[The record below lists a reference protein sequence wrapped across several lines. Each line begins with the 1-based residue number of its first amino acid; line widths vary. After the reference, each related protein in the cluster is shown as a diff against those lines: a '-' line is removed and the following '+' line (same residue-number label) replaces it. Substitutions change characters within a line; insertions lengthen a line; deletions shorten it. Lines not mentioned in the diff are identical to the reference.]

1 MSSYIKIDRRILEWE
16 WYQNEHTKNVFLHCL
31 LKANWKDGKWEGKKI
46 PRGSFVTSVKK
57 LSSELNLTEDE
68 IKTALKHLIKT
79 GEITKQTTNKY
90 SVITV
95 SNYDLYQ
102 EVTKQNPNN
111 SQRDTE
117 QLQNNS
123 TSIPNLFPTIEE
135 IEEIK
140 ESNNNIV
147 RQIVERLNFLTGT
160 KYRTNTD
167 STKRIIKTRLDDGYT
182 LDDFYAV
189 IDKKTKEWKGTE
201 MEKYLRPQ
209 TLFGSKFESYLNQND
224 APRKKKA
231 NNFNNFPQRNRP
243 KEEMKDLEKQLLGKG

>member
-46 PRGSFVTSVKK
+46 PRGSFVTSVKRIS
-57 LSSELNLTEDE
+57 LELALTEDE
-68 IKTALKHLIKT
+68 VKTALKHLLKT

-111 SQRDTE
+111 SRTDTE

-123 TSIPNLFPTIEE
+123 TSIPNLLPTIEE
-135 IEEIK
+135 SKEIK

-147 RQIVERLNFLTGT
+147 RQIVERLNFLAGT

-167 STKRIIKTRLDDGYT
+167 STKRIIKARLSDGYT
-182 LDDFYAV
+182 LNDFYAV

-209 TLFGSKFESYLNQND
+209 TLFGTKFESYLNQND
-224 APRKKKA
+224 VPRKKS
-231 NNFNNFPQRNRP
+231 NNFNNFPQRNP
-243 KEEMKDLEKQLLGKG
+243 AKEEMKDLEKQLLGKG